1 MKAILLAAGLG
12 TRLRP
17 ITDTLPKCLVPLNG
31 QPLLGLWIDK
41 LVQLG
46 VDEILINTHY
56 FSEQVEAFV
65 ANSPYHE
72 RITLSYEPELMGTAG
87 TLIRNRTFWQNQ
99 TCMVIHADNYCQ
111 SSLVDMLEAH
121 NQRQAQ
127 TDATLLLFETPT
139 PRSCGIVKL
148 DDNQV
153 IQEFHEKV
161 EHPPGNLASG
171 ALFIFSPQ
179 VYERYFSH
187 LEAQRP
193 YELSLD
199 VVPSMIGKLQGWLVD
214 DHYLDI
220 GTPDSYAQ
228 AQNMAQKAARH
239 SSDAGSNLA

>member
-12 TRLRP
+12 TRLWP
-17 ITDTLPKCLVPLNG
+17 ITDTLPKCLVPING
-31 QPLLGLWIDK
+31 EPLLGLWLDK

-46 VDEILINTHY
+46 VEEILINMHY

-65 ANSPYHE
+65 AASPYHD
-72 RITLSYEPELMGTAG
+72 RIILSYEPELMGTAG
-87 TLIRNRTFWQNQ
+87 TLVRNRNFWHRE

-111 SSLVDMLEAH
+111 SSLAGMLEAH
-121 NQRQAQ
+121 KQRQTQ
-127 TDATLLLFETPT
+127 TDATLLLFESPT

-148 DDNQV
+148 DENQV

-171 ALFIFSPQ
+171 ALFIFSPE

-187 LEAQRP
+187 LEADRP

-214 DHYLDI
+214 EHYIDI
-220 GTPDSYAQ
+220 GTPESYSE
-228 AQNMAQKAARH
+228 AQKIAA
-239 SSDAGSNLA
+239 SQAMPLL

>member
-17 ITDTLPKCLVPLNG
+17 ITDTLPKCLVPING
-31 QPLLGLWIDK
+31 EPLLGLWLDK

-46 VDEILINTHY
+46 VEEILINMHY

-65 ANSPYHE
+65 AASPYHD
-72 RITLSYEPELMGTAG
+72 RIILSYEPELMGTAG
-87 TLIRNRTFWQNQ
+87 TLVRNRNFWHRE

-111 SSLVDMLEAH
+111 SSLAGMLEAH
-121 NQRQAQ
+121 KQRQTQ
-127 TDATLLLFETPT
+127 TDATLLLFESPT

-148 DDNQV
+148 DENQV

-171 ALFIFSPQ
+171 ALFIFSPE

-187 LEAQRP
+187 LEADRP

-214 DHYLDI
+214 EHYIDI
-220 GTPDSYAQ
+220 GTPESYSE
-228 AQNMAQKAARH
+228 AQKIAA
-239 SSDAGSNLA
+239 SQAMPLL

>member
-46 VDEILINTHY
+46 VDEILVNTHY

-65 ANSPYHE
+65 ATSPHRS
-72 RITLSYEPELMGTAG
+72 RITLSYESKLLGTAG
-87 TLIRNRTFWQNQ
+87 TLVRNRTFWQGE

-111 SSLVDMLEAH
+111 SSLAGMLEAH
-121 NQRQAQ
+121 NQRQTQ

-171 ALFIFSPQ
+171 ALFIFSPE

-199 VVPSMIGKLQGWLVD
+199 VVPNMIGKLQGWLVD

-228 AQNMAQKAARH
+228 AQNMAQTAARL

>member
-17 ITDTLPKCLVPLNG
+17 ITDTLPKCLVPING
-31 QPLLGLWIDK
+31 EPLLGLWLDK

-46 VDEILINTHY
+46 VEEILINTHY

-65 ANSPYHE
+65 AASPYHD
-72 RITLSYEPELMGTAG
+72 RIILSYEPELMGTAG
-87 TLIRNRTFWQNQ
+87 TLVRNRNFWHRK

-111 SSLVDMLEAH
+111 SSLAGMLEAH
-121 NQRQAQ
+121 KQRQTQ

-139 PRSCGIVKL
+139 PRSCGIVIL
-148 DDNQV
+148 DENQV

-161 EHPPGNLASG
+161 EHPPGNIASG
-171 ALFIFSPQ
+171 ALFIFSPE
-179 VYERYFSH
+179 VYARYFSH
-187 LEAQRP
+187 LEVDRP

-214 DHYLDI
+214 EHYIDI
-220 GTPDSYAQ
+220 GTPESYSE
-228 AQNMAQKAARH
+228 AQKIAA
-239 SSDAGSNLA
+239 SQAMPLL

>member
-17 ITDTLPKCLVPLNG
+17 ITDTLPKCLVPING
-31 QPLLGLWIDK
+31 EPLLGLWLDK

-46 VDEILINTHY
+46 VEEILINTHY

-65 ANSPYHE
+65 AASPYHD
-72 RITLSYEPELMGTAG
+72 RIILSYEPELMGTAG
-87 TLIRNRTFWQNQ
+87 TLVRNRNFWHRK

-111 SSLVDMLEAH
+111 SSLAGMLEAH
-121 NQRQAQ
+121 RQRQTQ

-139 PRSCGIVKL
+139 PRSCGIVIL
-148 DDNQV
+148 DENQV

-161 EHPPGNLASG
+161 EHPPGNIASG
-171 ALFIFSPQ
+171 ALFIFSPE
-179 VYERYFSH
+179 VYARYFSH
-187 LEAQRP
+187 LEVDRP

-214 DHYLDI
+214 EHYIDI
-220 GTPDSYAQ
+220 GTPESYSE
-228 AQNMAQKAARH
+228 AQKIAA
-239 SSDAGSNLA
+239 SQAMPLL

>member
-46 VDEILINTHY
+46 VDEILVNTHY

-65 ANSPYHE
+65 ATSPHRS
-72 RITLSYEPELMGTAG
+72 RITLSYESKLLGTAG
-87 TLIRNRTFWQNQ
+87 TLVRNRTFWQGE

-111 SSLVDMLEAH
+111 SSLEGMLEAH
-121 NQRQAQ
+121 NQRQTH
-127 TDATLLLFETPT
+127 TDATLLLFKTPT

-148 DDNQV
+148 DANQV

-161 EHPPGNLASG
+161 ENPPGNLASG
-171 ALFIFSPQ
+171 ALFIFSPE
-179 VYERYFSH
+179 VYARYFSH
-187 LEAQRP
+187 LETEQP

-199 VVPSMIGKLQGWLVD
+199 VVPGMIGKLQGWLVD
-214 DHYLDI
+214 DHYIDI

-228 AQNMAQKAARH
+228 AQNMAKRAIH
-239 SSDAGSNLA
+239 SNS